1 MIISRIEFVKAAA
14 SAKIATHTSGF
25 EPGFIM
31 NKTPAKPI
39 NTAVQRRQPTFS
51 PSRNGAIAVPIIGEI
66 KKIAITSAS
75 STNEDWRLS
84 DSFLFVTKEPCPMC
98 AGAILNSRLKGII
111 YGFYDKEWGACGSY
125 YDICRDKKI
134 NKFPII
140 KGGVLENDCRYLIN
154 EFFNK
159 VRNR

>member
-1 MIISRIEFVKAAA
+1 MSNNIEVYEKWMRYAIIEAVK
-14 SAKIATHTSGF
+14 GL
-25 EPGFIM
+25 EDGE
-31 NKTPAKPI
+31 
-39 NTAVQRRQPTFS
+39 
-51 PSRNGAIAVPIIGEI
+51 VPIGAVIVSGNKIIGRGYNQVESLNDATAHAEM
-66 KKIAITSAS
+66 IAITSAS

-98 AGAILNSRLKGII
+98 AGAILNSRLKGIV
-111 YGFYDKEWGACGSY
+111 YGFHDKEWGACGSY

-159 VRNR
+159 VRNK